1 MEQLKNIKLPYRESG
16 ADCFGY
22 YQQYFAKG
30 FWEEIDLENIEPL
43 LWCCFKT
50 RLFQLRWNGDVK
62 EETELDCDEKTY
74 LVFVNLYAADI
85 SAQGVSFGFDN
96 NP

>member
-1 MEQLKNIKLPYRESG
+1 LFWILSAVFRQRVLGRNRFRKYR
-16 ADCFGY
+16 AFT
-22 YQQYFAKG
+22 
-30 FWEEIDLENIEPL
+30 LVL
-43 LWCCFKT
+43 LQDQ